1 MEMTLDECFYES
13 QMHFLEKE
21 GLINLNIKSNQ
32 MESVYGKLSAISVK
46 EKIERKGN
54 LDYLSWANAWA
65 MLKTIYP
72 DAQRKVY
79 ESDHTGLN
87 YFTDGVTAYVKVG
100 IIVHDIEHI
109 DYLPVMDFKNNSI
122 PIAKVTST
130 DVTKSIQRSTA
141 KAIAMHGLGLSLWT
155 GEDVPEIVSEP
166 VAPTQLIELKKGT
179 EAWDR
184 VVAYVQANKGLGIEK
199 IGQQLNTKYKI
210 SPALKK
216 DIVAL
221 LKD

>member
-1 MEMTLDECFYES
+1 
-13 QMHFLEKE
+13 
-21 GLINLNIKSNQ
+21 
-32 MESVYGKLSAISVK
+32 MESVYGKLSTISIK
-46 EKIERKGN
+46 DKIERKGN

-100 IIVHDIEHI
+100 IIVNDIEHI

-122 PIAKVTST
+122 PIGKVTST
-130 DVTKSIQRSTA
+130 DITKSIQRSTA

-155 GEDVPEIVSEP
+155 GEDVPEIVTEQPSVP
-166 VAPTQLIELKKGT
+166 QLIELKKGT

-184 VVAYVQANKGLGIEK
+184 VIAYVEANKGLGIEK